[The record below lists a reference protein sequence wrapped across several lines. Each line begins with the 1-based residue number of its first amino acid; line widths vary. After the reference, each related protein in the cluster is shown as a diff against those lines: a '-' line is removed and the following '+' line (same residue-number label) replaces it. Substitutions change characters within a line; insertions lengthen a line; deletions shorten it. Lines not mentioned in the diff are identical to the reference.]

1 MTKEIMIRIKIKQ
14 MQAEFIKISGLL
26 KQLDE
31 QLPSEQV
38 AKAA

>member
-1 MTKEIMIRIKIKQ
+1 MTKELMIRIKIQQ

-26 KQLDE
+26 KQLDQ
-31 QLPSEQV
+31 QLPTKEV